1 VAIIDLARRYSA
13 SAWRHRWKAVAL
25 IWLVALLGWTGVRML
40 PDRYV
45 STARIYADADA
56 VLGNMLRGIAL
67 DSRPDAQVEVL
78 QRTLVSRP
86 NLERLVDRS
95 ALSQRIA
102 AGADREMTIQALAR
116 DLRFGLDLRFG
127 SQARNLFTVEYRDT
141 DPRVAH
147 DVTQRVVDLF
157 LELASGS
164 GRRQMENARAFLQ
177 QQLAMYEQQLREAE
191 RRRAEFTA
199 RYQDLL
205 ALNGST
211 SRLDVV
217 RARIQAMRGEL
228 LDAISRRDL
237 LQEQVASL
245 PEVAPAAGASA
256 AIAEAE
262 QRLIVLR
269 QRYTEQHPEVAAA
282 RAALEAA
289 RAVGRSNRT
298 AAGTRANPLREQLMV
313 RIVDSE
319 SQIASLE
326 RQLHAMEAES
336 NRLEEMARN
345 APEVQA
351 QFANLDRDYNVI
363 RRNYEELLAR
373 REAVNIA
380 EAARTGGDRV
390 TLEVVDPPTVPTGPV
405 SPNRLLLAA
414 GVLLAALGAGGALLF
429 LQVQLDTSFYTLR
442 ELRGIGPPVLGAFS
456 APSRARLRSAD
467 VVLLILCLLPLP
479 VGLVVAAI
487 GPLNFIARFAA

>member
-1 VAIIDLARRYSA
+1 MAIVDLVRRYTA

-56 VLGNMLRGIAL
+56 VLGNMLHGIAL
-67 DSRPDAQVEVL
+67 DSRPAAQVEVL
-78 QRTLVSRP
+78 QRTLLSRP

-95 ALSQRIA
+95 ALSQRVT
-102 AGADREMTIQALAR
+102 AGADRESTIHTLAR
-116 DLRFGLDLRFG
+116 DLRFGLDLPFG
-127 SQARNLFTVEYRDT
+127 SKARNLFTVEYRDT

-147 DVTQRVVDLF
+147 DVTQQVVELF
-157 LELASGS
+157 LELASS
-164 GRRQMENARAFLQ
+164 AGRRQIENARAFLQ
-177 QQLAMYEQQLREAE
+177 QQLAEYEQQLREAE
-191 RRRAEFTA
+191 RRRAEFIA

-211 SRLDVV
+211 SRLDAL
-217 RARIQAMRGEL
+217 RARIQAIRGEL
-228 LDAISRRDL
+228 LDAISRRAL
-237 LQEQVASL
+237 LQQQVASL
-245 PEVAPAAGASA
+245 PQVTPAAGASA
-256 AIAEAE
+256 SIAEAE

-269 QRYTEQHPEVAAA
+269 RRYTEQHPEVAAA

-289 RAVGRSNRT
+289 RAVGSGKGT
-298 AAGTRANPLREQLMV
+298 AANPLREQLLV
-313 RIVDSE
+313 RIVDTE

-326 RQLHAMEAES
+326 RQLRAMEAES
-336 NRLEEMARN
+336 HQLEEMARN
-345 APEVQA
+345 APEAQA

-363 RRNYEELLAR
+363 RRNYEELLGR
-373 REAVNIA
+373 REAMKIA

-390 TLEVVDPPTVPTGPV
+390 ALEVVDPPTVPAGPA

-429 LQVQLDTSFYTLR
+429 LLVQLDTSFYTLR
-442 ELRGIGPPVLGAFS
+442 ELRGVGPPVLGAFS
-456 APSRARLRSAD
+456 APSRGRLRLAD
-467 VVLLILCLLPLP
+467 IVLLALCLLPLP
-479 VGLVVAAI
+479 LGCAVAAI
-487 GPLNFIARFAA
+487 GPLNLIARFAA